1 MNLYNM
7 PSDTVCS
14 VRSIPESDLLK
25 SLGVIPGATIRKLSS
40 YRGGGPAMICLGDRH
55 IAIGKKIAEKV
66 IIGNCDYAE

>member
-7 PSDTVCS
+7 PSDTACS
-14 VRSIPESDLLK
+14 IRSIPESDLLK

-40 YRGGGPAMICLGDRH
+40 YGAGGPAMICLGDRH

-66 IIGNCDYAE
+66 IIGDCNHGE